1 MNTDRKTT
9 DATDPLG
16 RQLAR
21 ALDDAPLPEGVVER
35 LRVAREAAVQAAAA
49 ARESRAEVVPALAG
63 IGGSVP
69 QGRRQGRW
77 TLAALAL
84 VLALGLLAIGQSQW
98 MQQVMGRADAD
109 AALLK
114 DALPPTA
121 YGDPGF
127 NEYLDEKPEGEAPP
141 PEETETTDR

>member
-9 DATDPLG
+9 DSADAMG

-21 ALDDAPLPEGVVER
+21 VLDDAPLPEGVEAR
-35 LRVAREAAVQAAAA
+35 LRAARETAVQAAAA
-49 ARESRAEVVPALAG
+49 ARESRVVLAPALAG
-63 IGGSVP
+63 TAGSTS
-69 QGRRQGRW
+69 GRGQGRW
-77 TLAALAL
+77 TLIALAL
-84 VLALGLLAIGQSQW
+84 VLAVGLLAIGQSQW

-114 DALPPTA
+114 DTLPPTA